1 MLSDQIPVQV
11 SEKALQSKILRFG
24 TQHRFGLVQMANRMK
39 TLGPN
44 NGTFEIIFTLLA
56 ILNYRFLKISGAFS
70 NVLKAFRTN

>member
-44 NGTFEIIFTLLA
+44 NGTFEIFFT
-56 ILNYRFLKISGAFS
+56 
-70 NVLKAFRTN
+70 